1 MDRSLL
7 FFYCLCGFLLTYFLF
22 KFAKEKYKLQSLTF
36 IFSFIISLV
45 IASSFSVLSTGEW
58 FLVVIASTVTLLFL
72 LGFFTALLKQFVMYR
87 YILRCV
93 DNLKLLSPAEMVESL
108 INNHNKKQWYVLYF
122 PVEGVIE
129 IGVNLFA
136 ENPIVGRRL
145 YIRTMTN
152 RQMYIIPE
160 NISSTIDL
168 QSNIACT
175 LYEFY
180 TLAPQTKSLI
190 EDYLNRI
197 KNGYLQP
204 WRLNAEH
211 DEK

>member
-7 FFYCLCGFLLTYFLF
+7 FFYCLCGFFLNYFLF
-22 KFAKEKYKLQSLTF
+22 KLAKEKYKLQSLTF

-45 IASSFSVLSTGEW
+45 IASSFPTLSTGEW
-58 FLVVIASTVTLLFL
+58 FLVVIASTFTLLFL
-72 LGFFTALLKQFVMYR
+72 LAFSTALLKQFLMRR

-93 DNLKLLSPAEMVESL
+93 ENLKYLTPTEMVESL
-108 INNHNKKQWYVLYF
+108 INSHNKTQWYVLYF
-122 PVEGVIE
+122 PLEDAIE

-136 ENPIVGRRL
+136 ENPIIGKRL

-152 RQMYIIPE
+152 RQMYFIPE
-160 NISSTIDL
+160 KISSTIDL

-180 TLAPQTKSLI
+180 TLTPQTKSLI
-190 EDYLNRI
+190 EDYLTRI
-197 KNGYLQP
+197 KNGHLQP
-204 WRLNAEH
+204 WRLNAEP